1 MKPEEKKA
9 IIKDFI
15 KFCKSELQIQHL
27 PKIKFT
33 KDKNW
38 ATGNHSFG
46 AYAPDQSSLTV
57 YIGNRNLADIL
68 RTLAHELVHH
78 RQNELGQIKN
88 SGAGSAGTPIENQAN
103 ALAGVLMRKYGKM
116 NDLIY
121 ETSIL
126 KNNTS
131 IKLLEILKELAYAS
145 SEYDTI
151 YDEED
156 GSLIVVEYVFKTE
169 KNKYK
174 VQISSKEEPR
184 NFQVSFGI
192 DTGELN
198 KIDTF
203 QMTGE
208 GDAKRIIETVC
219 NIINQFYYDY
229 KEDVDKITV
238 KGTDEKRS
246 RIYKKLMPQYID
258 PEVLKKTEIE

>member
-1 MKPEEKKA
+1 
-9 IIKDFI
+9 
-15 KFCKSELQIQHL
+15 
-27 PKIKFT
+27 
-33 KDKNW
+33 
-38 ATGNHSFG
+38 
-46 AYAPDQSSLTV
+46 
-57 YIGNRNLADIL
+57 
-68 RTLAHELVHH
+68 
-78 RQNELGQIKN
+78 
-88 SGAGSAGTPIENQAN
+88 
-103 ALAGVLMRKYGKM
+103 MRKYGKM